1 MTYSEIE
8 KTVKELEALNTPNA
22 ASLARKFRRRYL
34 SKLSHIRSS
43 ITLRSD
49 DYVNIVKAAAMYGSL
64 ATFTVHHNKTKKTVT
79 LSYFPVSD
87 DRKEDIAK
95 LLLEAIP
102 YLEDLAVLLP
112 GGDDSDDNAW
122 SVAALRAL
130 IARLQAA
137 SGAAKHNPSKR

>member
-8 KTVKELEALNTPNA
+8 RTVKELEALNTPSA

-49 DYVNIVKAAAMYGSL
+49 DYTNIVKAAAMYGSL

-79 LSYFPVSD
+79 LSYFPVND
-87 DRKEDIAK
+87 DRKEDIVK